1 MKTIFVGTNKGL
13 FRLREGRNGN
23 WDNAIFNKG
32 QSVFAVGGDA
42 EKIWAAPFTEWTG
55 TNLLYSTDLG
65 ETWVDTEKNLLF
77 PEETEKAL
85 AKIWQIVVDREN
97 GRLFAGVEPAALFV
111 SEDDGESWQLCE
123 GLFNHPHC
131 AQWGPGFGG
140 LCLHTVM
147 ILDKNTW
154 VVGISTGGVYRTDD
168 GGKTWEAS
176 NQKILA
182 PFLPEP
188 DAEFGQCV
196 HKIAKDP
203 ENSSNMILQHHW
215 GVYRSTDAGKNWV
228 NVGEGK
234 LPTDFGF
241 ACTMNKKD
249 QAFIIPIEAD
259 LFRCFPEGKLRVYRT
274 NDSGDTFTPLSN
286 GLPQEDVY
294 DSVLRDCLD
303 SSGDNVCFG
312 TSGGKVYLSQ
322 NDGEDWSMVADNLPR
337 ITCVRIFES

>member
-13 FRLREGRNGN
+13 FRLQEGQNGN
-23 WDNAIFNKG
+23 WNNTLFNKG

-42 EKIWAAPFTEWTG
+42 KKIWAAPFTEWTG

-111 SEDDGESWQLCE
+111 SEDDGESWKLCE

-131 AQWGPGFGG
+131 EQWGPGFGG

-154 VVGISTGGVYRTDD
+154 VIGISTGGVYRTEN

-176 NQKILA
+176 NSKILA

-203 ENSSNMILQHHW
+203 AQPSNMILQHHW

-234 LPTDFGF
+234 LPSDFGF

-259 LFRCFPEGKLRVYRT
+259 IFRCFPEGKLRVYKT
-274 NDSGDTFTPLSN
+274 ADSGETFSVLSD

-303 SSGDNVCFG
+303 SCGDNVCFG
-312 TSGGKVYLSQ
+312 TSGGKVYLSE
-322 NDGEDWSMVADNLPR
+322 NDGENWSMIADNLPR
-337 ITCVRIFES
+337 ITCVRVFES